1 MTGATRIKET
11 ADASERYPGLEP
23 GQLAIALLNDYLKT
37 GTMQR
42 LWPLIE
48 LAKSASIEGRTPL
61 SAAEK
66 PLPTIWRVPDELWE
80 RLEPVLLE
88 RYPPART
95 GRPRADLR
103 RVCDGI
109 IYRLRTGCQWNQLPR
124 EFGDDSTVHRWFQRF
139 VADGAFEALWARLAS
154 ECEALGDL
162 DWSWQAADGMMGK
175 ARMGGEKG
183 DPTPLIEPSRA
194 PRRAC
199 SSSAP
204 AAPWAWRSRAQT
216 STTPNCSHS
225 RSTRLCSSAPTPR
238 GSPSTSALIRPTTTP
253 PVRLPAEPPATSP
266 TFAVSARR
274 SSTPQVPGATPPAAG
289 SSSAPSPGCPS
300 VARSLSAT
308 ISSPPTTVG

>member
-1 MTGATRIKET
+1 
-11 ADASERYPGLEP
+11 
-23 GQLAIALLNDYLKT
+23 
-37 GTMQR
+37 
-42 LWPLIE
+42 LIE

-66 PLPTIWRVPDELWE
+66 SLPTIWRVPDELWE

-95 GRPRADLR
+95 GRPRTDLR

-175 ARMGGEKG
+175 ARMGGEK
-183 DPTPLIEPSRA
+183 
-194 PRRAC
+194 
-199 SSSAP
+199 
-204 AAPWAWRSRAQT
+204 
-216 STTPNCSHS
+216 
-225 RSTRLCSSAPTPR
+225 R
-238 GSPSTSALIRPTTTP
+238 GT
-253 PVRLPAEPPATSP
+253 
-266 TFAVSARR
+266 
-274 SSTPQVPGATPPAAG
+274 
-289 SSSAPSPGCPS
+289 
-300 VARSLSAT
+300 
-308 ISSPPTTVG
+308 